1 MQARKEAA
9 HYLRQNGFPISWK
22 TLQKMATTG
31 GGPPY
36 RIFGNKALY
45 EETELIEWARARL
58 SAPRH
63 STSET
68 A

>member
-9 HYLRQNGFPISWK
+9 DFLKQRGFPISWN

-45 EETELIEWARARL
+45 QEADLISWAESRL

-63 STSET
+63 STSAAT
-68 A
+68 